1 MPESTPTDARGR
13 TRRRLLVGLLLL
25 TAVAVLITPVQWA
38 VAYYL
43 FERDRRREGLRPPGR
58 GGRPTTTTTTTD
70 RREGSPH
77 RRRTATLDAI
87 TDHAIVY

>member
-43 FERDRRREGLRPPGR
+43 FERDRRRKGLRPPGR
-58 GGRPTTTTTTTD
+58 GGRPTTTATD
-70 RREGSPH
+70 RREGSPR
-77 RRRTATLDAI
+77 RRRTATLDVI
-87 TDHAIVY
+87 TDHAVVY

>member
-1 MPESTPTDARGR
+1 MTEPTPTDARGR

-58 GGRPTTTTTTTD
+58 GGRPTTTTTD
-70 RREGSPH
+70 RREGSLR

-87 TDHAIVY
+87 TDHAVVY

>member
-1 MPESTPTDARGR
+1 MTEPTPTDARGR

-43 FERDRRREGLRPPGR
+43 FERDRRRKGLRPPGR
-58 GGRPTTTTTTTD
+58 GGRPTTTTTD
-70 RREGSPH
+70 RRETLPH
-77 RRRTATLDAI
+77 RRRTATLDVI
-87 TDHAIVY
+87 TDHAVVY